1 MQTPKKETT
10 LVDRAYTQIKEDLA
24 RGGLK
29 PGQKIVFRELVERYS
44 ISETPIKQALNR
56 LVTEGLVESIPRRGM
71 RVCENSPNDFKETLE
86 IRYILE
92 DHFAPEV
99 METVS
104 FHTEILIRMRE
115 NIQSQ
120 YECIQHLDE
129 IDAFVENY
137 RIDHEFHILYIK
149 CSGSRKAIQ
158 VYESIGA
165 HAFSSFLF
173 RKKPKEKFLSGVREH
188 EKIVDAL
195 ERQDLPA
202 LREAIRVHMV
212 NGKRS
217 VDYMQLDL

>member
-1 MQTPKKETT
+1 MQTSKKSGS
-10 LVDRAYTQIKEDLA
+10 LVDQAYTQIKEDLA

-71 RVCENSPNDFKETLE
+71 RVCENSPSDFKETLD

-92 DHFAPEV
+92 DYFAPEV
-99 METVS
+99 MESIS
-104 FHTEILIRMRE
+104 FHTEVLERMRE
-115 NIQSQ
+115 NIKAQ
-120 YECIQHLDE
+120 YETIEHLDE
-129 IDAFVENY
+129 VDAFLENY
-137 RIDHEFHILYIK
+137 RIDHEFHSLYIK
-149 CSGSRKAIQ
+149 CSGNRKAIQ

-165 HAFSSFLF
+165 HSFSSFLF
-173 RKKPKEKFLSGVREH
+173 HRKPKEKFLSGVREH
-188 EKIVDAL
+188 EKIVEAL
-195 ERQDLPA
+195 ERQDLSA
-202 LREAIRVHMV
+202 LREAIKTHMV